1 MEKALDMKTS
11 RIGRSSVKWMIAT
24 ALLAGVPLLTNSYT
38 QYVINL
44 VFVYILLVFGLNVI
58 LGYCGQFSFAH
69 PAFYG
74 MGAYTCGYLMN
85 NFGVPYWFSLPIGG
99 VAGALGAFILSFP
112 ARRLERYWL
121 AIITMSFAEIMVW
134 VFEHSTPI
142 TGGVN
147 GMIIRRPSLLGYA
160 INTDQR
166 VYYVNL
172 VVCILMMIVGYRIIQ
187 SKVGRALVSIREGA
201 LAAQCLGVSLS
212 KYKVMAYVISGLYAG
227 IAGGLLVINL
237 ELITPHAFNLY
248 QGGIM
253 FAMVMIGGIG
263 TIVGSIAG
271 ATLLTMLPEIL
282 RESQAYQEL
291 IYGFLLLFILIF
303 MPKGLEGSLR
313 KMRVFA
319 KETLHIH

>member
-1 MEKALDMKTS
+1 
-11 RIGRSSVKWMIAT
+11 
-24 ALLAGVPLLTNSYT
+24 
-38 QYVINL
+38 
-44 VFVYILLVFGLNVI
+44 
-58 LGYCGQFSFAH
+58 
-69 PAFYG
+69 
-74 MGAYTCGYLMN
+74 
-85 NFGVPYWFSLPIGG
+85 
-99 VAGALGAFILSFP
+99 
-112 ARRLERYWL
+112 
-121 AIITMSFAEIMVW
+121 MSFAEIMVW

-147 GMIIRRPSLLGYA
+147 GMIIHRPSLLGYA

-172 VVCILMMIVGYRIIQ
+172 VVCTLMMIAGYRIIQ